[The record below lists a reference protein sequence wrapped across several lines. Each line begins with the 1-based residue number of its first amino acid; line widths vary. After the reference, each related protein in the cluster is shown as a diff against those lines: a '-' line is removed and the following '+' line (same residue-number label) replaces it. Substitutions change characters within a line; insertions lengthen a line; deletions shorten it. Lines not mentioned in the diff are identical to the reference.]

1 MRTPQKVFNEGMA
14 TTIEFKDLSK
24 TFGQTHAVKDLSFA
38 VTPGRVTG
46 FLGPNGAGKSTSL
59 RCLMGLV
66 APTSGAALIDGR
78 DYAELDKPARIVGAA
93 LEATGFHPGRT
104 GYANLAVI
112 ADAIQLGRADIETAL
127 ERVGMTFAKDHRVE
141 TYSLGMKQRLALAGA
156 LLGKPEVLVLDE
168 PANGLDP
175 EGIAWMRTF
184 LQQHAADGG
193 TVLISS
199 HVLAEVQQTVDD
211 VVIISR
217 GSLVKACPL
226 EELVASTQSHV
237 EVVTPQ
243 IEEMV
248 QALSRGIDGRIPT
261 NIERRNQHHLEI
273 QGLAIAEVGRIALR
287 NNIELHGL
295 TDRRTDLEDVFLQLT
310 GGEK

>member
-1 MRTPQKVFNEGMA
+1 MA
-14 TTIEFKDLSK
+14 TTIEFKELSK
-24 TFGQTHAVKDLSFA
+24 TFGETHAVKELSFS
-38 VTPGRVTG
+38 VVPGRITG

-78 DYAELDKPARIVGAA
+78 DYADLDNPARLVGAS

-112 ADAIQLGRADIETAL
+112 ADAIKLGRADIETAL

-156 LLGKPEVLVLDE
+156 LLGRPEVLVLDE

-217 GSLVKACPL
+217 GSLVKACSL
-226 EELVASTQSHV
+226 EELVASTKSHV

-243 IEEMV
+243 MEEMA
-248 QALSRGIDGRIPT
+248 QAVLRGIDGKTPT
-261 NIERRNQHHLEI
+261 HIERRNMHHLEI
-273 QGLAIAEVGRIALR
+273 QGLTSAEVGRIALQ
-287 NNIELHGL
+287 NHIELHGL

-310 GGEK
+310 GGDK